1 MMELI
6 KLLSREIENFIQ
18 DIVVPLVRLIG
29 SESEGGDN
37 DNDKEKRSNPSS
49 NPRSNPID
57 EISRVKKEKIKENWD
72 MHMDVELDKID
83 DFWPFTGEFE
93 THQRD
98 RVDKVDRVLHSKPPL
113 DYVERN

>member
-37 DNDKEKRSNPSS
+37 DNDKEKRS

-98 RVDKVDRVLHSKPPL
+98 RVDKVHNKPPL

>member
-29 SESEGGDN
+29 SENESESESEGGDS
-37 DNDKEKRSNPSS
+37 DKEK
-49 NPRSNPID
+49 RSNPID

-98 RVDKVDRVLHSKPPL
+98 RVDRVDKVLHSKPPL